1 VSRRVA
7 LVTDS
12 SAQLGPARARRAQI
26 AVVPVTVVVDGDPAA
41 EVDVDLDAF
50 DARLAAGAEV
60 TTATPGPGAFADAY
74 ERLADEGA
82 GEVISLHL
90 DERVSGVVAAARLGA
105 EAAPVPVHVVDT
117 RQVSF
122 GVGLCALR
130 ARRVLSGRGGSTAAI
145 AAARR
150 LSARLRNASFV
161 AAPPSPGR
169 VDARDAVVAVV
180 DGATTVIDADVDAS
194 AAPERLAALVLSDR
208 GPFVVAVGHAGPEA
222 RDGADALARLLER
235 APAVE
240 GVLRYRVGPSVSAH
254 IGPRAFGCF
263 WWPSHE
269 TGPEARLD

>member
-105 EAAPVPVHVVDT
+105 EVAPVPVHVVDT